1 MKRERKI
8 NIKKLI
14 MIKDAVLR
22 IECILLQK
30 NQVYAEMYA
39 EMYAELYAE
48 MYAKMYAEMYSKPVS
63 K

>member
-1 MKRERKI
+1 
-8 NIKKLI
+8 

-48 MYAKMYAEMYSKPVS
+48 MYAKMYAEMYAEILKTSF
-63 K
+63 